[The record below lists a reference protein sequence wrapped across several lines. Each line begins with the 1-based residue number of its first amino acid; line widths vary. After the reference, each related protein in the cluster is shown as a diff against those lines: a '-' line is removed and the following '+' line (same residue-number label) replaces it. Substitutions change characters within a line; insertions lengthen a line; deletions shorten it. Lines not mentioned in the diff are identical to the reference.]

1 MIKGFYATA
10 GVELEQ
16 KGETS
21 HPSFSPTLLFLLLRK
36 ASLLSYCCL
45 SSVFARGSYGKDYV
59 GKGGLCLNT
68 NYQPA
73 SRIVELQKVSDGCD
87 KQWEEGNEMVGGED
101 TKLVTLKEVGR
112 R

>member
-1 MIKGFYATA
+1 M
-10 GVELEQ
+10 
-16 KGETS
+16 
-21 HPSFSPTLLFLLLRK
+21 
-36 ASLLSYCCL
+36 
-45 SSVFARGSYGKDYV
+45 
-59 GKGGLCLNT
+59 NT
-68 NYQPA
+68 NYQLA